1 MAKKRKASVKR
12 PRGRPSLY
20 TDELAAAICERIARG
35 ETLAQIEREADM
47 PSAQTIRIWCR
58 DNADFRSQYT
68 RAREEQADAFA
79 DEIVDAARAAS
90 DGESAAVARVRVDA
104 LKWIAAK
111 RQPKKY
117 GDSTKLEVSGEL
129 NVKRVVLQGPKPP
142 GT

>member
-104 LKWIAAK
+104 LKCIAAK